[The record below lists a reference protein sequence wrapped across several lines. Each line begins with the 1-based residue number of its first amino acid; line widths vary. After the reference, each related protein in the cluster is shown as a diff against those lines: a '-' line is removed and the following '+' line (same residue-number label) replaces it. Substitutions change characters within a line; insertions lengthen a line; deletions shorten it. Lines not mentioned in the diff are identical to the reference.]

1 MRKMADSEYIHGTSA
16 DEQARLARLNALL
29 NRASL
34 EALSLSGGERILDVG
49 SGLGQ
54 LTRAM
59 GKATGRCVVGVERS
73 AEQRQEAGRLAA
85 EAGETDFA
93 EFRAGDA
100 ETLPLARSEWGTFDV
115 VHGRF
120 VLEHV
125 RDPLAVVRQMTR
137 AVRPGGRI
145 VLEDDDHSMLR
156 LWPAPEGF
164 SAAWS
169 AYMASYEKIGCDP
182 IVGRRLV
189 ALLAE
194 AGAHPRRNR
203 LLFFGGCA
211 GSADFPLYV
220 ENLAIILEQ
229 ARGRIVEGGLLDAAR
244 FDGAMNA
251 YREWAARPDAAIW
264 YVRNWAEGLR
274 S

>member
-1 MRKMADSEYIHGTSA
+1 MRKMADSGYIHGTSA
-16 DEQARLARLNALL
+16 EEQSRLARLNALL

-34 EALSLSGGERILDVG
+34 EALGLAGGERILDVG

-59 GKATGRCVVGVERS
+59 GKATGRCVIGVERS
-73 AEQRQEAGRLAA
+73 ADQRETAERLAA
-85 EAGETDFA
+85 EGGEKDFA

-100 ETLPLARSEWGTFDV
+100 EALPLARSEWGTFDL
-115 VHGRF
+115 VHARF

-125 RDPLAVVRQMTR
+125 ADPLAVVRQMTR

-145 VLEDDDHSMLR
+145 VLEDDDHSMMR
-156 LWPAPEGF
+156 LWPTPEGF
-164 SAAWS
+164 SAVWS
-169 AYMASYEKIGCDP
+169 AYMASYEKIGGDP

-203 LLFFGGCA
+203 LLFFGSCA
-211 GSADFPLYV
+211 GAADFPLYT
-220 ENLAIILEQ
+220 ENLSIILEQ
-229 ARGRIVEGGLLDAAR
+229 ARGLIVDGGLLDAER
-244 FDGAMNA
+244 FDRARAA
-251 YREWAARPDAAIW
+251 YREWADRPDAAIW

-274 S
+274 R